1 MERRKFMAGFAALS
15 AGHALRGASPDG
27 MIYCTLGKTGEKV
40 SAIGLGGHHIGRRK
54 DASEGISIIRS
65 ALDCGMNF
73 LDNCWDYDDGESEIR
88 MGDALRDDYR
98 QKAFLM
104 TKLDGRT
111 RESTAKQIDESLQR
125 CRPIM

>member
-15 AGHALRGASPDG
+15 AGHALRGASSDG
-27 MIYCTLGKTGEKV
+27 MIYRTLGKTGEKV

-65 ALDCGMNF
+65 ALDRGMN
-73 LDNCWDYDDGESEIR
+73 LDNCWYYDDGESEIR
-88 MGDALRDDYR
+88 MSDALRDGYR
-98 QKAFLM
+98 QQAFLM
-104 TKLDGRT
+104 TKFDGRT

>member
-1 MERRKFMAGFAALS
+1 
-15 AGHALRGASPDG
+15 
-27 MIYCTLGKTGEKV
+27 
-40 SAIGLGGHHIGRRK
+40 
-54 DASEGISIIRS
+54 
-65 ALDCGMNF
+65 MNF

>member
-15 AGHALRGASPDG
+15 AGHALRGASSDG
-27 MIYCTLGKTGEKV
+27 MIYRTLAKPAKKSRPSGSGATT
-40 SAIGLGGHHIGRRK
+40 SRPK

-65 ALDCGMNF
+65 ALDRGMNF
-73 LDNCWDYDDGESEIR
+73 LDNCWDYHDGESEIR
-88 MGDALRDDYR
+88 MGDALRDGYR

-104 TKLDGRT
+104 TKFDGRT